1 MNDISKCDGC
11 IGNVL
16 CVNKDNCLR
25 YTIKADDL
33 LQSWLVPKMKTNGNC
48 QYFIPNYENE
58 THTNQKK
65 NTKRSK

>member
-11 IGNVL
+11 VGSVL

-33 LQSWLVPKMKTNGNC
+33 LQSWLMPKMKANGNC
-48 QYFIPNYENE
+48 QYFIPNYKNE
-58 THTNQKK
+58 KEK
-65 NTKRSK
+65 E